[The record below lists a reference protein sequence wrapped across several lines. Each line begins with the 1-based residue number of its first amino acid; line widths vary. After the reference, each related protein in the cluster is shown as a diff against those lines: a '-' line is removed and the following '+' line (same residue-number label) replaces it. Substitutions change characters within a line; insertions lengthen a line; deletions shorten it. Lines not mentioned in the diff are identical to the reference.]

1 MESILVLLGALGA
14 GVLAAVLI
22 GWLVDRGIASG
33 RLRLGGGGSMA
44 TGPFTQ
50 VLEPGSR
57 HLEEEQDRL
66 AVTVTQPESGAPE
79 LPGGYTVTLYR
90 PERPEPTA
98 QPGTNL
104 GA

>member
-1 MESILVLLGALGA
+1 METLIGIGVTLLVGALTA
-14 GVLAAVLI
+14 IVI
-22 GWLVDRGIASG
+22 GWLADRGIASG
-33 RLRLGGGGSMA
+33 RLRLGGCGSMA

-90 PERPEPTA
+90 PEAPEPK
-98 QPGTNL
+98 
-104 GA
+104 